1 MNTTDEQ
8 LFDVV
13 IVGAGISGISAA
25 CYLKKQCPEKR
36 YRIIESREQVGGTW
50 DLFRY
55 PGIRSDS
62 DMHTFGF
69 KFKPWTR
76 PKAISDGPS
85 ILDYLNETVDEYAVR
100 DNIDF
105 GMRVISA
112 RWLSAESV
120 WETVARDGQGQE
132 TRCRSRL
139 LFMCSGYYRYSA
151 GYTPEFPGLEEFAGT
166 VVHPQLWPD
175 DLDYSNKRVAVIGS
189 GATAVTLIPAMA
201 EKASHVTMVQ
211 RSPTYIVS

>member
-1 MNTTDEQ
+1 MNSAGAQ
-8 LFDVV
+8 LLDVV

-25 CYLKKQCPEKR
+25 CYLKMQCPEKR
-36 YRIIESREQVGGTW
+36 YRIIESRGSVGGTW

-76 PKAISDGPS
+76 PKSISDGPS
-85 ILDYLNETVDEYAVR
+85 ILAYLNETVDEYAVR
-100 DNIDF
+100 DSIDF
-105 GMRVISA
+105 GVRVVSA

-120 WETVARDGQGQE
+120 WETIARDGRGQE
-132 TRCRSRL
+132 VRYRSRL

-151 GYTPEFPGLEEFAGT
+151 GYTPDLPGLEEFAGT

-175 DLDYSNKRVAVIGS
+175 DL
-189 GATAVTLIPAMA
+189 
-201 EKASHVTMVQ
+201 
-211 RSPTYIVS
+211 